1 MSGHLSGLSRKT
13 QTAPSV
19 YTGRTGGLGEG
30 GAEVGETG
38 AALDLHQLPRPPR
51 LVSPALGI
59 APAVG
64 PAHAKGLMEEEGRGA
79 GVLTVK
85 GGRPE
90 QRQGP
95 GCGSLISSGKNLD
108 LIPGGETLPCSSPYL
123 SHAHL
128 QKATPPIHTFSPL
141 LNTLT
146 ASGLFN
152 PTQTLAWK
160 VPCDIPLP
168 LSPAPPS
175 QPHPG
180 RALTTHTGSG
190 GNSPCGPQL

>member
-30 GAEVGETG
+30 GAEVGETE
-38 AALDLHQLPRPPR
+38 AALDLHQLPRPPH

-79 GVLTVK
+79 GALTVK
-85 GGRPE
+85 GERPE

-95 GCGSLISSGKNLD
+95 GCGSLISWQ
-108 LIPGGETLPCSSPYL
+108 E
-123 SHAHL
+123 
-128 QKATPPIHTFSPL
+128 
-141 LNTLT
+141 
-146 ASGLFN
+146 SGLD
-152 PTQTLAWK
+152 PWRRDTALLQP
-160 VPCDIPLP
+160 V
-168 LSPAPPS
+168 SEPPS
-175 QPHPG
+175 SSESHTPGPH
-180 RALTTHTGSG
+180 L
-190 GNSPCGPQL
+190 

>member
-38 AALDLHQLPRPPR
+38 AALDLHQLPRPPH

-79 GVLTVK
+79 EVLTVK
-85 GGRPE
+85 GERPDRGRG
-90 QRQGP
+90 QAAAA
-95 GCGSLISSGKNLD
+95 SSAGKNLD

-123 SHAHL
+123 SHPHL

-141 LNTLT
+141 LHTLT

-160 VPCDIPLP
+160 VLCDIPLP

-190 GNSPCGPQL
+190 GNSPCGLQL